1 MSLFGN
7 ALIVAGIAVLLVVLY
22 LGYSFYNSVSSMQF
36 TTSVATTSDSSSV
49 ASAVNTLVNGLLS
62 NTNSYFIVII
72 KIILLFLFASI
83 GYKFAILGI
92 NENKAVA
99 EAIAEASEQKEDE
112 KGTSAKIKY

>member
-1 MSLFGN
+1 LFGN
-7 ALIVAGIAVLLVVLY
+7 ALIVAGIVVLLVVLY

-36 TTSVATTSDSSSV
+36 TTSVATTSGSGSSSV
-49 ASAVNTLVNGLLS
+49 SSAVNALVNGLLS

-83 GYKFAILGI
+83 GYKFAALGI

-112 KGTSAKIKY
+112 KGTSARIKY